1 MIDPRSAS
9 FGRRADAYDQARP
22 PYPGAA
28 IELIVE
34 ALDLGPSARVVD
46 LAAGTG
52 KLTRAL
58 AARFAGV
65 TAVEP
70 SDGMRARLHR
80 SLPEVETL
88 PGTAESIP
96 LPDRSVNALFVAEAF
111 HWFDRERAV
120 AEIGRVL
127 VSGGGLALLSNR
139 ERWKPEPNPWLQ
151 RFGELIA
158 PLLETDPHPSERG
171 SWTAEL
177 EAIGGLEP
185 VSRAEVDHVHRL
197 DPDLFVELVSTWSF
211 VANLPEAERTPLLA
225 EIAAVVGD
233 RATIELDYTT
243 ELLWTRR
250 R

>member
-9 FGRRADAYDQARP
+9 FGRRADAYDQVRP

-28 IELIVE
+28 IELLVE

-52 KLTRAL
+52 KLTGPL
-58 AARFAGV
+58 AARFPGV

-70 SDGMRARLHR
+70 SDGMRTLLRR
-80 SLPEVETL
+80 SLPGVETL

-96 LPDRSVNALFVAEAF
+96 LPDRGVDAVFVAEAF

-127 VSGGGLALLSNR
+127 VPGGGLALLWNR

-158 PLLETDPHPSERG
+158 PLLDSNPHPSERG
-171 SWTAEL
+171 AWTAEL

-185 VSRAEVDHVHRL
+185 VTRGEIDHVHRL
-197 DPDLFVELVSTWSF
+197 DPDGFVELISTWSF
-211 VANLPEAERTPLLA
+211 VANLPQAERTPLLA
-225 EIAAVVGD
+225 GVASVVSE

-243 ELLWTRR
+243 ELLWTRKH
-250 R
+250 